1 MGIVFLQFNFS
12 VTKQNNFILQKKKS
26 TMIMSMTNKNKI
38 ERVGFIGK
46 TSNLE
51 VVASWF
57 FTGVSVF
64 RVAPKAPPHS
74 LSLSLSLWVCECDV
88 RERRREN
95 EIRNSMR
102 GAEGGKGGI
111 FLAFL
116 VFYQCGDHF
125 SLTFFSILNYFLLYI
140 YIYNFFF

>member
-1 MGIVFLQFNFS
+1 
-12 VTKQNNFILQKKKS
+12 
-26 TMIMSMTNKNKI
+26 MSMTNKNKI

-57 FTGVSVF
+57 FTGVSIF

-102 GAEGGKGGI
+102 GAEGGKGGF
-111 FLAFL
+111 FLGLF
-116 VFYQCGDHF
+116 VFFPTWGP
-125 SLTFFSILNYFLLYI
+125 
-140 YIYNFFF
+140 FFFDFFLHS

>member
-1 MGIVFLQFNFS
+1 MGIVFLKFNFS

-38 ERVGFIGK
+38 ERVRFIGK

-57 FTGVSVF
+57 FTGVSIF
-64 RVAPKAPPHS
+64 RVAPKAPPHSLS

-102 GAEGGKGGI
+102 GAEGGKGGF

-116 VFYQCGDHF
+116 VF
-125 SLTFFSILNYFLLYI
+125 
-140 YIYNFFF
+140 

>member
-1 MGIVFLQFNFS
+1 
-12 VTKQNNFILQKKKS
+12 
-26 TMIMSMTNKNKI
+26 MIMSKTNKNKI

-57 FTGVSVF
+57 FTGVSIF
-64 RVAPKAPPHS
+64 RVAPRAPPHS
-74 LSLSLSLWVCECDV
+74 LSLSLSVGVWVCDV

-95 EIRNSMR
+95 EIWNSMR
-102 GAEGGKGGI
+102 GAEGGKGGF

-116 VFYQCGDHF
+116 FFFQRGDHF
-125 SLTFFSILNYFLLYI
+125 SLTFFFTLNYFLLHISIHNLALLNCIINVNY
-140 YIYNFFF
+140 